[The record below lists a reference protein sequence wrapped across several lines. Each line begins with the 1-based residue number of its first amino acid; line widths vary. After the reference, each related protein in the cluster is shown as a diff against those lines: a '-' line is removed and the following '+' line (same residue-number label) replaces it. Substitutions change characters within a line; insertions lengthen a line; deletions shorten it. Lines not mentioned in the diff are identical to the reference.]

1 MDQLEGLLS
10 MDKKKT
16 CKFVKS
22 LYGLKQTPKQWHEK
36 FDKVMFSSKYK
47 TKKINKCIYMKNT
60 DKFYVIACLY
70 LDDIL
75 ILDNN
80 DHMIKS
86 IKKMLTNK
94 FDMKDLGIVD
104 VTRIQISKT
113 YDGLVLSQS
122 HYVEKIHEKRFK
134 CDNSF
139 VKTLIDISIH
149 LSNNR
154 GNGINQL
161 GYY

>member
-1 MDQLEGLLS
+1 
-10 MDKKKT
+10 
-16 CKFVKS
+16 
-22 LYGLKQTPKQWHEK
+22 
-36 FDKVMFSSKYK
+36 
-47 TKKINKCIYMKNT
+47 MKNT

-113 YDGLVLSQS
+113 YKGLVLSQS

-134 CDNSF
+134 GDNSF

-149 LSNNR
+149 MSNNR